1 MLINSYSKD
10 NPNYYIQKNIIN
22 NTNIEVSFQL
32 ITMDLTLKKLI
43 RLSIILN
50 MRVSSKR
57 ERKRRYPPL
66 KL

>member
-22 NTNIEVSFQL
+22 NTNIDFSKFSVDNDGFNIEKVDKIVKYF
-32 ITMDLTLKKLI
+32 KYE
-43 RLSIILN
+43 SI
-50 MRVSSKR
+50 M